1 MFVSGPAPLWAG
13 YSLFLERIA
22 LYVLPFSGPFC
33 CLALGLAYF
42 LVYFYFVWV
51 RAVLYLRTRC
61 TQVLYALRKYIA
73 LPRPL
78 RVRGLRGCVCL
89 LFRFPGGSR
98 AALDFLEFM
107 RILFLPR
114 TCARLRVCPRNL
126 GLVRSGLGGPRGFF
140 FFLIMHFSPSFFE
153 KCATCR
159 LVFQSSGQT
168 RSRGP

>member
-1 MFVSGPAPLWAG
+1 MSCLSPGHFAVWLWDWLIFWFIFILFG
-13 YSLFLERIA
+13 YAQCFI
-22 LYVLPFSGPFC
+22 C
-33 CLALGLAYF
+33 
-42 LVYFYFVWV
+42 V
-51 RAVLYLRTRC
+51 RAVPRYYM
-61 TQVLYALRKYIA
+61 LYANILRY
-73 LPRPL
+73 
-78 RVRGLRGCVCL
+78 RVPSGYADSAAV
-89 LFRFPGGSR
+89 FVSFFAFPGGSR